1 MALPAYQHIASS
13 MRRLDLFRHI
23 ESKRLAG
30 MLGCLAP
37 TTIKPERIDIPT
49 DARSFQLRKYGIRG
63 MQISV
68 KIKSW
73 LRTVLGKAAARN
85 CTAFSG
91 PSSFFGAPTQLLSL
105 EIS

>member
-37 TTIKPERIDIPT
+37 TKIKPERIDIPT
-49 DARSFQLRKYGIRG
+49 DARSFQLRKYWDTGHANICQDQVMAANRLRN
-63 MQISV
+63 SR
-68 KIKSW
+68 SAE
-73 LRTVLGKAAARN
+73 LHCFFRTVL
-85 CTAFSG
+85 FFWG
-91 PSSFFGAPTQLLSL
+91 PNATSL
-105 EIS
+105 A